1 MPKIDLD
8 INKLDWIA
16 LARIAAPILAP
27 IVLAG
32 AWIFLAR
39 TNKKANYLSGVFA
52 LVHLT
57 TVKGGMTRSKATCR
71 LPPEVKEI

>member
-1 MPKIDLD
+1 MAKIDLD
-8 INKLDWIA
+8 INKLDWLA

-39 TNKKANYLSGVFA
+39 TNKKANYLSGIFA
-52 LVHLT
+52 L
-57 TVKGGMTRSKATCR
+57 S
-71 LPPEVKEI
+71 